1 MWARTV
7 GLRGCGYFPGIRIIP
22 DYQAQF
28 AETFIIMS
36 SNGRKIPED
45 ESANAASDDDTRI
58 PMADEILDDEE
69 ELATTEEESNAASNV
84 ATGGG
89 PDRCPSFLSFIILS
103 LSTTCCTSISYDTQ
117 PHLTRRG

>member
-1 MWARTV
+1 MGTFLAYAYV
-7 GLRGCGYFPGIRIIP
+7 IP

-89 PDRCPSFLSFIILS
+89 PDRCPSFLSLIILS
-103 LSTTCCTSISYDTQ
+103 LSTTRCISISYDTQ